1 MNIHKNSISQNLST
15 LRQYHAYSQEEVA
28 EKIGVSR
35 QAVSKWESG
44 ESLPDI
50 VNLDALASLYDVS
63 IDDLIHFDQQK
74 EKTAIPP
81 KGKHEEPERAGI
93 ALVTEKN
100 FLHTLQFL
108 QNAIRSPED
117 TPDEKEV

>member
-81 KGKHEEPERAGI
+81 KGKHLFGT
-93 ALVTEKN
+93 VK
-100 FLHTLQFL
+100 
-108 QNAIRSPED
+108 
-117 TPDEKEV
+117 VG